1 MDNRPIGI
9 FDSGLGGLTAVREI
23 MRTLPGTDIIYF
35 GDTGRVPYG
44 TRSRE
49 TIIRYTRQN
58 IRFLKQFHIKALL
71 IACGTASSAALPEVC
86 NDEAFPIIG
95 VVESAARKAVE
106 LTQNRRI
113 GIIGTAAT
121 IKSRSY
127 EKLIHSL
134 DAQITTSVNHCPLF
148 VPLVENGRVSP
159 EDKILQLAV
168 EEYLTPIR
176 ESGVDTLILGCTHYP
191 IIAQAI
197 SHFMGPDVKLVNP
210 GQEAA
215 RFLATLPETVQ
226 DSSRTARARFFVSD
240 DAQAFSHQASLFL
253 GREIGEQVELINIE
267 EF

>member
-23 MRTLPGTDIIYF
+23 VKVLPGTDIVYF

-44 TRSRE
+44 TRSKE

-58 IRFLKQFHIKALL
+58 IRFLKSFDIKGML

-86 NDEAFPIIG
+86 NDETFPIIG
-95 VVESAARKAVE
+95 VVESAARKA
-106 LTQNRRI
+106 LSSTKNGRI
-113 GIIGTAAT
+113 GIIGTNAT
-121 IKSRSY
+121 VKSGSY

-134 DAQITTSVNHCPLF
+134 SPDAFTLAVACPLF
-148 VPLVENGRVSP
+148 VPLVENGRISP
-159 EDKILQLAV
+159 DDKILKLAV

-176 ESGVDTLILGCTHYP
+176 EAQVDVLILGCTHYP

-197 SHFMGPDVKLVNP
+197 ANFMGVGVTLVNP

-215 RFLATLPETVQ
+215 RYLSTLPEFSAS
-226 DSSRTARARFFVSD
+226 DRSSTTRFFVSD
-240 DAQAFSHQASLFL
+240 DAEAFSHQASLFL
-253 GREIGEQVELINIE
+253 GDEISERVELINIE